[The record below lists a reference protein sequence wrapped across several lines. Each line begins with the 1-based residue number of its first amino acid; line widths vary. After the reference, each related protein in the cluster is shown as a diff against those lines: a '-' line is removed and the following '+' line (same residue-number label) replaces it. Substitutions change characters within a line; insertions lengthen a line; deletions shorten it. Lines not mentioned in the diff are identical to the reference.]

1 MDEGES
7 DQRLRQVMAEYR
19 QIVCRGIFMK
29 TGFMKWT
36 STSRALAE
44 LENRTPEQNFKYLS
58 RQMGALLGL
67 MMLNNRSDDFGFWA

>member
-1 MDEGES
+1 
-7 DQRLRQVMAEYR
+7 
-19 QIVCRGIFMK
+19 MK

-36 STSRALAE
+36 STSRALTE
-44 LENRTPEQNFKYLS
+44 LENRTPKQNFKYLS